1 MIYSHVSKSLKKDFL
16 EKKYNCFFSQI
27 RRGKHIPLSEVL
39 KMEYRLVRRCCEDS
53 DFYEG
58 VRAVLVDRD
67 NDPKWNPSDLED
79 VSDKMVD
86 RYFSMLPDDEE
97 LKL

>member
-1 MIYSHVSKSLKKDFL
+1 
-16 EKKYNCFFSQI
+16 
-27 RRGKHIPLSEVL
+27 
-39 KMEYRLVRRCCEDS
+39 MEYRLVRRCCEDS

-67 NDPKWNPSDLED
+67 NDPKWNPCDLEG
-79 VSDKMVD
+79 VTDKMVE
-86 RYFSMLPDDEE
+86 RYFSKLPDDEE

>member
-1 MIYSHVSKSLKKDFL
+1 M
-16 EKKYNCFFSQI
+16 FFSQI
-27 RRGKHIPLSEVL
+27 RRGKHLSLSEEL
-39 KMEYRLVRRCCEDS
+39 KMEYRLVRRRLENP

-67 NDPKWNPSDLED
+67 NDPKWNPNDLKKISSE
-79 VSDKMVD
+79 VVE
-86 RYFSMLPDDEE
+86 RYFSKLPDEEE

>member
-1 MIYSHVSKSLKKDFL
+1 MYF
-16 EKKYNCFFSQI
+16 CSQI
-27 RRGKHIPLSEVL
+27 RRGKHLSLSEVL

-67 NDPKWNPSDLED
+67 NDPKWSPNDLKGISDE
-79 VSDKMVD
+79 VVE
-86 RYFSMLPDDEE
+86 RYFSKLPDEEE

>member
-1 MIYSHVSKSLKKDFL
+1 M
-16 EKKYNCFFSQI
+16 
-27 RRGKHIPLSEVL
+27 
-39 KMEYRLVRRCCEDS
+39 VRRCCEDS

-67 NDPKWNPSDLED
+67 NDPKWNPRDLEE
-79 VSDKMVD
+79 VTDKMVE
-86 RYFSMLPDDEE
+86 RYFSKLPDDEE

>member
-1 MIYSHVSKSLKKDFL
+1 
-16 EKKYNCFFSQI
+16 
-27 RRGKHIPLSEVL
+27 
-39 KMEYRLVRRCCEDS
+39 MEYRLVERCCEDS

-67 NDPKWNPSDLED
+67 NNPKWNPNDLKEISNE
-79 VSDKMVD
+79 VVE
-86 RYFSMLPDDEE
+86 RYFSKLPDEEE

>member
-1 MIYSHVSKSLKKDFL
+1 M
-16 EKKYNCFFSQI
+16 FFSQI
-27 RRGKHIPLSEVL
+27 RRGKHLSLSEEL
-39 KMEYRLVRRCCEDS
+39 KMEYRLVRRRLENP

-67 NDPKWNPSDLED
+67 NDPKWNPNDLKEISNE
-79 VSDKMVD
+79 VVE
-86 RYFSMLPDDEE
+86 RYFSKLPDQEE

>member
-1 MIYSHVSKSLKKDFL
+1 
-16 EKKYNCFFSQI
+16 
-27 RRGKHIPLSEVL
+27 
-39 KMEYRLVRRCCEDS
+39 MEYRLVRRCCEDS

-67 NDPKWNPSDLED
+67 NEPKWNPDSLEG
-79 VSDKMVD
+79 VSDKTVE
-86 RYFSMLPDDEE
+86 RYFSALPEEEE